1 MIRYAALF
9 LGLLGWISTAR
20 DDDANPTEADYYK
33 ILTFEPSRDIV
44 LEAGALEWMPDGKVA
59 VSTRRGEIYM
69 VSSPLAEDP
78 GQQSKFVRFAHGLRE
93 VLGLA
98 YRDG

>member
-33 ILTFEPSRDIV
+33 ILTFEPSKEIV

-59 VSTRRGEIYM
+59 VSIRRASLLEAAQTDLQWDRRDG
-69 VSSPLAEDP
+69 
-78 GQQSKFVRFAHGLRE
+78 HGL
-93 VLGLA
+93 
-98 YRDG
+98 